1 MSRVASIGSFC
12 LLALWLSGCTS
23 FFTARAIESFTAG
36 LAAGKLEDLQAS
48 TSADFQQRALRVA
61 EALDSLAV
69 LPLPREEGTVKEIQ
83 ELGPDERLVT
93 VEVGEPPRTVQY
105 RLKREAPDGERRGRK
120 WVVDDVI
127 LTQARPGDQPPLTK
141 SVTEQMDLLIT
152 VQEFLKFWSEGSR
165 EETLARLHPDLRSP
179 LEELS
184 PVHLAQV
191 TDRFLSGIKLET
203 FRPEARIQTNRAT
216 VQLPRQ
222 SGQLVLE
229 LVRLSDPAPRWVIQD
244 AVLHSTR
251 GRPPE
256 SAAHVARCVRQ
267 ATEFLR
273 AYEARDREALR
284 QVASPT
290 FYEQA
295 LQAADFDTVPLPIP
309 RLLATRFELEEHDH
323 RIDLLFDVGE
333 DTYLVTMTREREQEP
348 RLRSSPA
355 PASPCRVE
363 ELTIYERGGAQIKPL
378 SVLFTAQAV
387 VEVYAEAL
395 AARDVSLLSQLS
407 TRDLNERVWER
418 LASPEVI
425 EGFPWDGIP
434 GAPPRIVTTIF
445 QGPVTEITVT
455 QGTRALTYVL
465 HSTSGRPQVD
475 DVRFPA
481 NNRSGSL
488 KTTFSVLVPVHNFAW
503 AWKQRNVELLARNS
517 SEGLRRIIWSRT
529 DRVPEIAVDMDR
541 FLPGTMPRIEELGH
555 DVLVTLGTPERG
567 MMVRLVNERGR
578 LQVEDLHLIG
588 KELPA
593 GKLELAAAMR
603 DWVNAE
609 AGKPAPRR
617 TTAQTAPDANAAL
630 TAVPDRK
637 PKGFE
642 RSGRRSTATVSPTDA
657 MSAGPEAAA
666 SVASPSAENTVPLL
680 QQPIPLPGA

>member
-1 MSRVASIGSFC
+1 MSRVASTGSFC

-61 EALDSLAV
+61 EAMDSLAV
-69 LPLPREEGTVKEIQ
+69 LPLPREEGDVKEIQ

-93 VEVGEPPRTVQY
+93 VEVGDPPRTVQY
-105 RLKREAPDGERRGRK
+105 RLKRESPGGERRGRK

-152 VQEFLKFWSEGSR
+152 VQEFLKFWRDGSR
-165 EETLARLHPDLRSP
+165 EETLARLHPDLRSQ

-191 TDRFLSGIKLET
+191 TERFLSGVKLET

-222 SGQLVLE
+222 SGPLVLE
-229 LVRLSDPAPRWVIQD
+229 LVRLPDPAPRWVIQD

-273 AYEARDREALR
+273 AYEAQDREALR
-284 QVASPT
+284 SVVTPS

-295 LQAADFDTVPLPIP
+295 LQAADFNAVELPIS

-323 RIDLLFDVGE
+323 RIDLMFDVGE
-333 DTYLVTMTREREQEP
+333 DTYLITMTRDREQEP
-348 RLRSSPA
+348 RLRSAPA
-355 PASPCRVE
+355 PASVCRVE
-363 ELTIYERGGAQIKPL
+363 ELTLYERGGAQIKPL

-395 AARDVSLLSQLS
+395 AQRDLPLLAQLS

-418 LASPEVI
+418 LESPELLR
-425 EGFPWDGIP
+425 ELPWDGLP
-434 GAPPRIVTTIF
+434 HAPPRIVTTIF

-465 HSTSGRPQVD
+465 HATGGRPQVD
-475 DVRFPA
+475 DVRFPS

-488 KTTFSVLVPVHNFAW
+488 KTTFSVLAPVLNFAW
-503 AWKQRNVELLARNS
+503 GWRQGNVELLARNS
-517 SEGLRRIIWSRT
+517 SDGLRRIIWSRT
-529 DRVPEIAVDMDR
+529 ERRPEIAVPFDQ
-541 FLPGTMPRIEELGH
+541 FLPSTMPRIEELGH
-555 DVLVTLGTPERG
+555 DLLVTLGTPERG
-567 MMVRLVNERGR
+567 MVVRLVNERGR
-578 LQVEDLHLIG
+578 LLVEDLHLIG

-603 DWVNAE
+603 DWVNTE
-609 AGKPAPRR
+609 AGKPSPRR
-617 TTAQTAPDANAAL
+617 PAAQTSPGAPL
-630 TAVPDRK
+630 TAVPDAK

-642 RSGRRSTATVSPTDA
+642 RSGRRSTLTIAPTETNSARPDSAAPSPSPTT
-657 MSAGPEAAA
+657 
-666 SVASPSAENTVPLL
+666 ENTLPLL
-680 QQPIPLPGA
+680 QQPIPIPAG